1 MALRRSHNTTQ
12 PPLLAKNMNADS
24 LEIQPLQEPL
34 NAIVAVPGSKSYT
47 NRALLVAALANG
59 ESHLTDALFSD
70 DTDYMVQSLRK
81 LGVSIEADPKAASF
95 MVTGNGGRIPVDGA
109 ELYIGNSGT
118 TSRSIT
124 SYVALG
130 NGTFIIDGDAP
141 MRQSRPLADLLNAL
155 GQLGIDARS
164 RNGYLP
170 VEVRA
175 KGFRGGKTQLNASK
189 SSQFLTSL
197 LLVAPYADNGLEI
210 EMIGE
215 FKTEYIDIT
224 MAVMQAFGIAV
235 EHDDYR
241 HFRVAGSQRYRPR
254 AYAIE
259 PDASNASY
267 FFAAAALNGGRVRV
281 ADIAAD
287 SAQGDI
293 HFVDVLEKMGCTVNR
308 YAHGVE
314 VIGPDQLRGIDVD
327 MKAISDTSLT
337 LAAIAP
343 FAKDPVRI
351 RNIEHTRWQE
361 TDRIAAMVA
370 QLRRLGVEVE
380 EHRDGV
386 TIAPSKPKS
395 STIDTYKDH
404 RVAMSFA
411 LVGLR
416 VPGIR
421 INDPSCVG
429 KTFPTYFD
437 IWNQIREST

>member
-1 MALRRSHNTTQ
+1 
-12 PPLLAKNMNADS
+12 MNSDS
-24 LEIQPLQEPL
+24 LEIQPLQKPL
-34 NAIVAVPGSKSYT
+34 DAVISVPGSKSYT

-59 ESHLTDALFSD
+59 ESHLTGALFSD
-70 DTDYMVQSLRK
+70 DTDCMVQSLRK
-81 LGVSIEADPKAASF
+81 LGVSVKADPKAASF
-95 MVTGNGGRIPVDGA
+95 VIAGNGGRIPVDSA

-130 NGTFIIDGDAP
+130 NGTFVIDGDAP
-141 MRQSRPLADLLNAL
+141 MRQSRPIADLLDAL
-155 GQLGIDARS
+155 GQLGIDAHS
-164 RNGYLP
+164 RNGCLP

-175 KGFRGGKTQLNASK
+175 KGFRGGKTQLDASK

-197 LLVAPYADNGLEI
+197 LLVAPYTHNGLEI
-210 EMIGE
+210 EMVSE

-224 MAVMQAFGIAV
+224 MAVMQTFGIEV

-241 HFRVAGSQRYRPR
+241 HFRVAGGQCYTPR

-267 FFAAAALNGGRVRV
+267 FFAAAALTGGQVCV
-281 ADIAAD
+281 PDIGAD

-343 FAKDPVRI
+343 FAKEPVRI

-370 QLRRLGVEVE
+370 QLRRLGVAVE

-386 TIAPSKPKS
+386 TIAPSKPKG

-416 VPGIR
+416 VSGIC

-429 KTFPTYFD
+429 KTFPTYFNVWD
-437 IWNQIREST
+437 QIRGSM

>member
-1 MALRRSHNTTQ
+1 M
-12 PPLLAKNMNADS
+12 PPNRHSLNMNADS
-24 LEIQPLQEPL
+24 LEIQPLQKPL
-34 NAIVAVPGSKSYT
+34 DAEVSVPGSKSYT

-59 ESHLTDALFSD
+59 ESHLTGALFSD

-81 LGVSIEADPKAASF
+81 LGVSIEADSKAASF
-95 MVTGNGGRIPVDGA
+95 VVAGNGGRIPVNGA

-141 MRQSRPLADLLNAL
+141 MRQSRPMADLLDAL
-155 GQLGIDARS
+155 GQLGINARS
-164 RNGYLP
+164 RFANGCLP
-170 VEVRA
+170 IEVQA
-175 KGFRGGKTQLNASK
+175 KEFRGGKTRLDASK

-210 EMIGE
+210 EMVSE

-224 MAVMQAFGIAV
+224 MAVMQAFGIEV
-235 EHDDYR
+235 EHDGYR
-241 HFRVAGSQRYRPR
+241 RFRVAGSQCYTPR

-267 FFAAAALNGGRVRV
+267 FFAAAALTGGRVRL
-281 ADIAAD
+281 ADIAAN

-308 YAHGVE
+308 YARGVE

-343 FAKDPVRI
+343 FAKNPVRL

-370 QLRRLGVEVE
+370 QLRRLGVAVE

-386 TIAPSKPKS
+386 TIMPSKPKS
-395 STIDTYKDH
+395 SSIDTYKDH

-416 VPGIR
+416 VPGIH
-421 INDPSCVG
+421 INDPGCVG

-437 IWNQIREST
+437 VWDQIRGSA